1 MNAPALIPSVPS
13 GTPDSMAKTAPR
25 RRLQG
30 VQAPVHVLDTLERIR
45 DVETDVGEA
54 MGADSK
60 VFLSDL
66 VSDALEMYVREWLR
80 ENGDVPD
87 ATAERKEYVRRLAE
101 KRAASLRAA
110 LKTH

>member
-1 MNAPALIPSVPS
+1 
-13 GTPDSMAKTAPR
+13 MAKTAPR

-30 VQAPVHVLDTLERIR
+30 VQAPVHVLDTLETIR
-45 DVETDVGEA
+45 VVETDVSEE

-66 VSDALEMYVREWLR
+66 VSEALETFVREWLR

-87 ATAERKEYVRRLAE
+87 NATERRDYVRRLAD
-101 KRAASLRAA
+101 KRTAALRAA
-110 LKTH
+110 LKSN